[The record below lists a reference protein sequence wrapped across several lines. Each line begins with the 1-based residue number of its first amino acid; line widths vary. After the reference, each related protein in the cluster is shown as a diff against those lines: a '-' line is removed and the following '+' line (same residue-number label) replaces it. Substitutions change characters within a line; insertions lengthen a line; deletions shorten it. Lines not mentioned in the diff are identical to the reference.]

1 MGRSQARPNGR
12 GITLQLSGPVRSA
25 GVQTTSRFR
34 ADVEGLR
41 AVAVLAVVVYHAGL
55 SQVGGGFVGVDVF
68 YVLSGF
74 LITGLLWEELQTT
87 GRLRMGAFYG
97 RQARRLLPAAVLVLM
112 VTGRRGSPG
121 WPRRSSRCAPP
132 ALRSWFWGRPPN
144 QRWTCPTACRDTF
157 TTPSPAPPA
166 VGWPSTPTACGS
178 SDRRCCAPA
187 AATWTSP
194 PGYAPARPAPSWSAT
209 YSPTATT
216 TTSPPPT
223 RPGCRRCSAIS
234 STRPSGPVGAA
245 AAANQETPKGTRARC
260 LGMMPVH
267 NELQAKPR

>member
-1 MGRSQARPNGR
+1 MGRSQARPDGR

-68 YVLSGF
+68 YVLSRF

-87 GRLRMGAFYG
+87 GRLRMGAFSG
-97 RQARRLLPAAVLVLM
+97 RRARRLLPAAVLVLM

-132 ALRSWFWGRPPN
+132 ALS
-144 QRWTCPTACRDTF
+144 TACRDTF
-157 TTPSPAPPA
+157 ATPSPAPPA

-178 SDRRCCAPA
+178 SDRRCCAPV

-216 TTSPPPT
+216 TTSPPT